1 ARQGIDLE
9 EASQIEKPRQREQ
22 VRGGVQ
28 VEGRG
33 EELDYFFR
41 RIRFDFQAYRGS
53 AAPLANGFLDR
64 LEQVF
69 DFVVVDL
76 ILAVARHAE
85 GGRVVD
91 GHAREQVREMQP
103 DRHLERRE
111 HTALFGR
118 ELDEAAQHRGDL
130 DNGEQ
135 LVRVL
140 RPLEND
146 GEVERLVG
154 QVREWVA
161 GVDRERR
168 QDREDLAL
176 KDFAQVLQFRF
187 RQILDPVADDDS
199 FLLQAGENLLG

>member
-1 ARQGIDLE
+1 MVDQDIAGPNGRPDARGCGEVRDGLRHEFRVAQARVARQGIDLE

-91 GHAREQVREMQP
+91 
-103 DRHLERRE
+103 
-111 HTALFGR
+111 
-118 ELDEAAQHRGDL
+118 
-130 DNGEQ
+130 
-135 LVRVL
+135 
-140 RPLEND
+140 
-146 GEVERLVG
+146 
-154 QVREWVA
+154 
-161 GVDRERR
+161 
-168 QDREDLAL
+168 
-176 KDFAQVLQFRF
+176 
-187 RQILDPVADDDS
+187 
-199 FLLQAGENLLG
+199 